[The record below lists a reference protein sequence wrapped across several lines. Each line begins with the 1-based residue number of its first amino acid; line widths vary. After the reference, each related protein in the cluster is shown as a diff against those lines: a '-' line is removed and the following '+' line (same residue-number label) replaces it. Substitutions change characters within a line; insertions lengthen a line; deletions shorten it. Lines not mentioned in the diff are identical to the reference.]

1 MVHVTGQSRD
11 QLALIPTTLNEAV
24 SADHPVRV
32 IDGFV
37 DSLDLRGMGFSR
49 VVAEEMGRPSY
60 APDDLLKLYIYG
72 YVNRVRSSRALER
85 EAKRNVEMM
94 WLVRGLTPAFKTI
107 ADFRKD
113 HPKAIVEV
121 CRNFIQF
128 CRELS
133 LVGGTLIAIDGTKI
147 QAVASHKQVITP
159 TNVAKK
165 MAALDGK
172 IAAHLAA
179 MDQADQE
186 EQKDGVAAMDKAA
199 VAEALRVLREKR
211 EKAQQHADRLAA
223 QELSQLV
230 LTEPEAKLM
239 RTARHGHQVAYN
251 AQTVVDAD
259 NKLIV
264 AFDLINEG
272 NDQRQLHPMAVQAK
286 QALEVEQITAVADAG
301 YSNGEHG
308 QCCENDGITAIVPR
322 HETVNPEGEQYFSR
336 DRFSYDACSDSWQ
349 CPAGETLTCR
359 EVLHTERKKKYWS
372 NACGGCAFKP
382 QCTPATKRLVVRHF
396 YEDAREAMH
405 QRAARNP
412 AWMKRRREIVE
423 HPYGTIKW
431 MLGYPRFL
439 VKGLKKAKAELALA
453 IMGYNLKRVLNILGV
468 AAVLQALQPLPN

>member
-1 MVHVTGQSRD
+1 VVHITGQLRD
-11 QLALIPTTLNEAV
+11 QLALIPTTLNEAI

-37 DSLDLRGMGFSR
+37 DSLDLREMGFSR

-60 APDDLLKLYIYG
+60 APDDMLKLYIYG

-85 EAKRNVEMM
+85 EAKRNVEVM
-94 WLVRGLTPAFKTI
+94 WLVHGLTPAFKTI
-107 ADFRKD
+107 ADFRKI

-121 CRNFIQF
+121 CRNFIRF

-133 LVGGTLIAIDGTKI
+133 LVGGRVVAIDGTKI

-186 EQKDGVAAMDKAA
+186 EQTDGVAAMDKAA

-223 QELSQLV
+223 RGQSQLV

-239 RTARHGHQVAYN
+239 RTARHGHQVTYN

-259 NKLIV
+259 NKLII

-272 NDQRQLHPMAVQAK
+272 NDQRQLYPMAMQAK
-286 QALEVEQITAVADAG
+286 QALEVEQVTAVADAG

-308 QCCENDGITAIVPR
+308 QRCENDGITAIVPR
-322 HETVNPEGEQYFSR
+322 HETVNPEGKQYFSR
-336 DRFSYDACSDSWQ
+336 DQFSYDASSDSWR
-349 CPAGETLTCR
+349 CPNGETLTCR
-359 EVLHTERKKKYWS
+359 EVLHTEQKKKYWS
-372 NACGGCAFKP
+372 DACGDCALKA
-382 QCTPATKRLVVRHF
+382 QCTPATKRSVVRHF

-412 AWMKRRREIVE
+412 AWMKLRREIVE

-431 MLGYPRFL
+431 MLCYPRFL

-453 IMGYNLKRVLNILGV
+453 IMGYNLKRVINILGV
-468 AAVLQALQPLPN
+468 AAVLQALRPLPS

>member
-1 MVHVTGQSRD
+1 VVHVTGRSRD
-11 QLALIPTTLNEAV
+11 QLTLIPTTLDETI

-37 DSLDLRGMGFSR
+37 DSLDLREMGFSR

-60 APDDLLKLYIYG
+60 APDDMLKLYIYG

-85 EAKRNVEMM
+85 EAERNVELM

-113 HPKAIVEV
+113 HPKAIVAV
-121 CRNFIQF
+121 CGKFIQF
-128 CRELS
+128 CRKLS
-133 LVGGTLIAIDGTKI
+133 LVGGTLVAIDGTKI
-147 QAVASHKQVITP
+147 EAVASRKQVITP
-159 TNVAKK
+159 KSVAKK
-165 MAALDGK
+165 MAVLDGK

-179 MDQADQE
+179 MDQADRE
-186 EQKDGVAAMDKAA
+186 ERTDGVAAMDQAA
-199 VAEALRVLREKR
+199 VAEALRALREKR
-211 EKAQQHADRLAA
+211 EKAQRHADRLAA

-230 LTEPEAKLM
+230 LTESEAKLM

-251 AQTVVDAD
+251 AQTAVDAD

-264 AFDLINEG
+264 AFDLTNEG
-272 NDQRQLHPMAVQAK
+272 NDQRQLHPMAMQAK
-286 QALEVEQITAVADAG
+286 QALEVEQVTAVADAG

-308 QCCENDGITAIVPR
+308 QRCENDGITAIVPR
-322 HETVNPEGEQYFSR
+322 HETVNPEGKQYFSR
-336 DRFSYDACSDSWQ
+336 DQFSYDACSDSWQ

-359 EVLHTERKKKYWS
+359 QVSHTEGKKKYWS
-372 NACGGCAFKP
+372 TACGDCALRPK
-382 QCTPATKRLVVRHF
+382 CTQASKRMVVRQF

-405 QRAARNP
+405 QRAARDP
-412 AWMKRRREIVE
+412 AWMKHRREIVE

-439 VKGLKKAKAELALA
+439 LRGLKKAKAELALA
-453 IMGYNLKRVLNILGV
+453 IMGYNLKRVINILGV
-468 AAVLQALQPLPN
+468 AAVLEALQPLPG

>member
-37 DSLDLRGMGFSR
+37 DSLDLKKIGFCG

-60 APDDLLKLYIYG
+60 APDDLLKLYVYG

-113 HPKAIVEV
+113 HPEAIVEV
-121 CRNFIQF
+121 CRNFIRF

-147 QAVASHKQVITP
+147 EAVASRKQVITP
-159 TNVAKK
+159 KNVAQK
-165 MAALDGK
+165 MAVLDGK

-186 EQKDGVAAMDKAA
+186 EQKDDSTAMDKAE

-230 LTEPEAKLM
+230 LTEPDAKLM

-264 AFDLINEG
+264 AFDLVNDG
-272 NDQRQLHPMAVQAK
+272 NDQRQLHPMAMQGK
-286 QALEVEQITAVADAG
+286 QALEVEQVTAVADAG

-308 QCCENDGITAIVPR
+308 QRCENDGITAIVPR

-336 DRFSYDACSDSWQ
+336 DRFIYNASSDSWQ

-359 EVLHTERKKKYWS
+359 EISHTERKKKYWS
-372 NACGGCAFKP
+372 NGCGGCPLKP
-382 QCTPATKRLVVRHF
+382 QCTQAAKRLVVRHF

-405 QRAARNP
+405 QRATRDQ
-412 AWMKRRREIVE
+412 AWMKHRREIVE

-431 MLGYPRFL
+431 LLGYPRFL
-439 VKGLKKAKAELALA
+439 VKGLKKAKAELALV